1 MTTIKSYLSKSFWSL
16 SLKIRKLRSK
26 SSTEVEDFDITSL
39 LDILVILLV
48 FLLKSFNDSDLSVD
62 LVNELALPYSLI
74 QGSAHDGPVVQ
85 VNSRKNVYFDS
96 TLIGNLK
103 NSSTLSSLNEKLEN
117 RFKKNSKKDLKTSSK
132 MINLIFDKKLI
143 YQEINTILETA
154 SNAGYTE
161 YKFIIQGEQ

>member
-1 MTTIKSYLSKSFWSL
+1 
-16 SLKIRKLRSK
+16 LKIRKLRSK

-96 TLIGNLK
+96 TLVGSLK
-103 NSSTLSSLNEKLEN
+103 NSSTLSSLNEKLEK
-117 RFKKNSKKDLKTSSK
+117 RFKKNSSK

-143 YQEINTILETA
+143 YQEINTILETS